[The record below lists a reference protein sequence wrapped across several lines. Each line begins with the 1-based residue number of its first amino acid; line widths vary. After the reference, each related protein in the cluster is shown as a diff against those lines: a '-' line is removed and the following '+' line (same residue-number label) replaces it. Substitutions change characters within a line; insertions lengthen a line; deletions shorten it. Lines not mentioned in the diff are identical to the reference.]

1 MMAAV
6 DWSRAWFCIWTDHNG
21 HTGCNT
27 DMLWLSD
34 LYDYASPGS
43 AAVRRGRGHDRHDH
57 SLIEWRPPIP

>member
-6 DWSRAWFCIWTDHNG
+6 DWSRAWFCIWADHNG

-34 LYDYASPGS
+34 LYDYVTGFASI
-43 AAVRRGRGHDRHDH
+43 AAMAVMIGMIMLDR
-57 SLIEWRPPIP
+57 WRPPIP